1 MIKKSVPKQRSVF
14 LRVLC
19 VLTILGNLLI
29 VLKGLITYYVLYST
43 NDDRQEAAIVLIN
56 AFYFLELLTCVGSVS
71 GAVLMIAG
79 KKTGLIT
86 YLISSLAYIVMTA
99 VFAVVCFFSIVGI
112 PVAFLQI
119 IYLIPSIIFFIL
131 YLIYGRSLF

>member
-1 MIKKSVPKQRSVF
+1 MIEKSVSKQRSVF

-56 AFYFLELLTCVGSVS
+56 AFYFLELLTE
-71 GAVLMIAG
+71 
-79 KKTGLIT
+79 TENEE
-86 YLISSLAYIVMTA
+86 
-99 VFAVVCFFSIVGI
+99 
-112 PVAFLQI
+112 
-119 IYLIPSIIFFIL
+119 
-131 YLIYGRSLF
+131 